1 MSAPVG
7 MTVEGALVEVL
18 RGLSRAYAPG
28 DQVAPCAVLWMDPE
42 RLWET
47 VIPEIAKSIQEFFVL
62 GAYAP
67 AERRGPALWLRCV
80 EARTAPEAPA
90 AGTTPI
96 FYLPNVKWDQLK
108 DLETITSDLAPLAE
122 MQFRGALWLHPNG
135 KEWTPLAFL
144 ISGHGGLG
152 LDVPRDQA
160 TQDALMRALPK
171 LMRER
176 VDDVRGKTLNAD
188 FFNELMAPDAAG
200 SILRWLNDSD
210 GFKKRTKGPEWN
222 AFRDQCKTEYR
233 FDPEKDGSMWAAER
247 LTSRDNHWAVVW
259 NRFTEAPTNYRGVV
273 EWLRRAGPKTRSMYD
288 TGEVWPSINDQQE
301 RELATA
307 LAGAANLP
315 QDKAAQEILQLES
328 HHGVRR
334 RYPWRTLGLSPLAV
348 ALEPLAKVAALCQK
362 TPGGPTAETFAEVY
376 VKQAWEVDA
385 AALAVMAACEAV
397 DQHGPVLGALRAM
410 YLPWLDATARHL
422 QHLLAG
428 TRKSPARRHS
438 IFKPVAGHV
447 LLFADGLRFDV
458 ASLLKERLA
467 EDGLEATLDWDWA
480 PLPTVTATAK
490 PMCSPLVDSL
500 RNGDISD
507 EFAPTLENGQRMTQD
522 RFVQALMA
530 TGWQVLASMNIG
542 DPNGSA
548 WTETG
553 TLDKRGHNEG
563 WKLAR
568 VVAGEVR
575 DLAIRTRSLLEA
587 GWTDIHVVTDH
598 GWLLVPHGLP
608 KVELKA
614 FLAEHRWGRCA
625 AIKPG
630 VVTNLPEFIWQW
642 NETVR
647 VVVPPGAGCFKA
659 GMEYSHGGV
668 SLQEMVVPHMM
679 VRAGQQ
685 PRREAKLAD
694 ARWTAARCRITVDG
708 SPLGLSVDIR
718 SRQGDAGSS
727 FLAGPEPKVKPIGD
741 DGAVSVFLENDAD
754 IGTSATIVLLN
765 ASKQVINSLPTTL
778 GVNL

>member
-1 MSAPVG
+1 MRLPVS
-7 MTVEGALVEVL
+7 MTVEGALAEAL
-18 RGLSRAYAPG
+18 RGLSRAYATG
-28 DQVAPCAVLWMDPE
+28 DQIAPCAVLWLDPDC
-42 RLWET
+42 LWEAM
-47 VIPEIAKSIQEFFVL
+47 IPALTKSIQELFVL
-62 GAYAP
+62 GDYAP

-80 EARTAPEAPA
+80 EARTVPEAPD
-90 AGTTPI
+90 AGATPI

-108 DLETITSDLAPLAE
+108 DLEAITSDLSPLAE

-160 TQDALMRALPK
+160 TQDALMRALSK
-171 LMRER
+171 LMQER

-200 SILRWLNDSD
+200 SILRWLNDPD
-210 GFKKRTKGPEWN
+210 GFKQCTKGPEWH
-222 AFRDQCKTEYR
+222 AFRDQCTTEYR

-247 LTSRDNHWAVVW
+247 LAGRENHWGVVW
-259 NRFTEAPTNYRGVV
+259 NRFTEAPTNYQGVV

-307 LAGAANLP
+307 LARVANLP
-315 QDKAAQEILQLES
+315 QDQAAQEILQLES

-334 RYPWRTLGLSPLAV
+334 HYPWRALGLSPLAV
-348 ALEPLAKVAALCQK
+348 TLEPLAKVAALCRQ
-362 TPGGPTAETFAEVY
+362 TPGGPTAEAFAEVY
-376 VKQAWEVDA
+376 VTQAWEVDA
-385 AALAVMAACEAV
+385 AALAVMASCDAL
-397 DQHGPVLGALRAM
+397 DQHGPILGALRAM
-410 YLPWLDATARHL
+410 YLPWLEATARHL
-422 QHLLAG
+422 QHVLAAA
-428 TRKSPARRHS
+428 RKSPARRH
-438 IFKPVAGHV
+438 PVFTPTAGHIV
-447 LLFADGLRFDV
+447 LFADGLRFDV
-458 ASLLKERLA
+458 ASLLKKHLA
-467 EDGLEATLDWDWA
+467 EDGLETTLDWDWA
-480 PLPTVTATAK
+480 PIPSVTATAK
-490 PMCSPLVDSL
+490 PLCSPLVDSL
-500 RNGDISD
+500 QHGAISD

-522 RFVQALMA
+522 RFVQALR
-530 TGWQVLASMNIG
+530 TSGWQVLASADLG

-563 WKLAR
+563 WKLACA
-568 VVAGEVR
+568 VAGEVR
-575 DLAIRTRSLLEA
+575 DLTIRIRSLMEA
-587 GWTDIHVVTDH
+587 GWSVIHVVTDH
-598 GWLLVPHGLP
+598 GWLLLPHGLP

-630 VVTNLPEFIWQW
+630 VVTNLPEFIWRW
-642 NETVR
+642 NDSVQ

-685 PRREAKLAD
+685 SRRETRLTD
-694 ARWTAARCRITVDG
+694 ARWTGARCRLTVDG
-708 SPLGLSVDIR
+708 STEGISVDIR
-718 SRQGDAGSS
+718 SRQGDAGTS
-727 FLAGPEPKVKPIGD
+727 FLVRKEAKAISD
-741 DGAVSVFLENDAD
+741 DGAVVVFLENDAD
-754 IGTSATIVLLN
+754 IGMHATIVLLN
-765 ASKQVINSLPTTL
+765 ASNQVIHSLPTTL
-778 GVNL
+778 GVNP